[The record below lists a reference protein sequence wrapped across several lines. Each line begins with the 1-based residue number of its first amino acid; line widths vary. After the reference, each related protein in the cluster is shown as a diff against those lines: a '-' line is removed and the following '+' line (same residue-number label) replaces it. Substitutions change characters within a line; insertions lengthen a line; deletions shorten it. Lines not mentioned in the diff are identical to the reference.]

1 VHPAE
6 RAFLK
11 AAERAFL
18 EAGDA
23 CRILELKEVV
33 LQQHNLIEPEAE
45 ERHRHPP
52 LLVMPFIFYLEWYTG
67 LGGYT
72 LLASMHF
79 YTEWALRWLP
89 TTAPVK

>member
-1 VHPAE
+1 
-6 RAFLK
+6 
-11 AAERAFL
+11 
-18 EAGDA
+18 
-23 CRILELKEVV
+23 
-33 LQQHNLIEPEAE
+33 
-45 ERHRHPP
+45 
-52 LLVMPFIFYLEWYTG
+52 MPFIFYLEWYTG